1 MYAAVTTVPV
11 VRARGFEP
19 LTSRLRTEYSGLT
32 ELHPDGAPGGS
43 RTLITSIRR
52 RRASNDRSLGHAT
65 YDRRVAGVE
74 PACASVAGPYEPSVE
89 AFQSFDRRRGA
100 LTGTRTRDLALTK
113 GVLFQLSYEGGAG
126 SFARGTYGLCT
137 DPHRSDVAPYCLFTD
152 RLLYPS

>member
-1 MYAAVTTVPV
+1 MGLQEGVEPSSPRYDGGARPTT
-11 VRARGFEP
+11 
-19 LTSRLRTEYSGLT
+19 
-32 ELHPDGAPGGS
+32 GACA
-43 RTLITSIRR
+43 TLLI
-52 RRASNDRSLGHAT
+52 
-65 YDRRVAGVE
+65 DRRVAGVE